1 MIQKIEEADGI
12 IELIYA
18 YEPLSYYFSIK
29 PNEFWEMS
37 FKEICMYCEI
47 QSIRVLEDLKKE
59 IQVQEA
65 VTDKLIG
72 ASMVQIHPKVISLK
86 SMFDKLFQKEKI
98 KVQSAEEQ
106 AKIMR
111 QIMAREKDNW

>member
-1 MIQKIEEADGI
+1 M
-12 IELIYA
+12 IYA

-37 FKEICMYCEI
+37 FKEICMYCEM

-72 ASMVQIHPKVISLK
+72 ASMVNEKPKIISLK
-86 SMFDKLFQKEKI
+86 SMFTKLFPQTNKAIQTADEIKKTMRAVMRAEKN
-98 KVQSAEEQ
+98 E
-106 AKIMR
+106 
-111 QIMAREKDNW
+111 